1 MLADSK
7 MMPETTLIR
16 SVCFMCRL
24 FVGFVLPPQ
33 APPALLPP
41 AASHARPRSPPPS
54 PSPPQGGCSYHVVLC
69 TRCMVKHP
77 LDSFIV
83 YPLLSVEVATPEN
96 IYMQGASR
104 SGRFRPLRLLTRSNR
119 MGQTVETITCSLA
132 TCKCQE
138 LHAPSR
144 KITQMPHA
152 CTYTLVYLF

>member
-1 MLADSK
+1 MYALCAGFLLALYYPRKPLPLSS
-7 MMPETTLIR
+7 P
-16 SVCFMCRL
+16 
-24 FVGFVLPPQ
+24 LPP
-33 APPALLPP
+33 PTPAL
-41 AASHARPRSPPPS
+41 ARPPPS